1 MRGEIEVLQPGLFTS
16 LQDRGRFGF
25 QNFGVPR
32 SGVMDLYSM
41 KIGNLIL
48 GNQPDAAVLE
58 FTFQGPELKFLN
70 DAQVT
75 LSGGEFMA
83 SLDGKAVSRFEVL
96 NIPAGSILKI
106 GPTKNGLRGYMGI
119 KNGFSEE
126 KIMESHS
133 WYEGITQKSRLVK
146 GDFLY
151 FTAVNNEISASHAA
165 LKPQM
170 AYLNTD
176 EIVVF
181 AGPEWENVPVE
192 LQQEIL
198 KQEFTLHQSSNRMAF
213 RVNEKISNALEQI
226 VTGPVIPGTVQF
238 TPGGD
243 LIILGNDCQ
252 TTGGYPRILQVSE
265 KGLQV
270 LSQKIPGKKFRFK
283 LEELI

>member
-41 KIGNLIL
+41 KICNLIL
-48 GNQPDAAVLE
+48 GNPPDTAALE
-58 FTFQGPELKFLN
+58 FTFQGPELKFLH
-70 DAQVT
+70 DARIT

-133 WYEGITQKSRLVK
+133 WYEGITPKSRLAK

-176 EIVVF
+176 AIVVF

-213 RVNEKISNALEQI
+213 RVNEKSRMRWNRSSPGRSFLERYSLHRVGI
-226 VTGPVIPGTVQF
+226 
-238 TPGGD
+238 
-243 LIILGNDCQ
+243 
-252 TTGGYPRILQVSE
+252 
-265 KGLQV
+265 
-270 LSQKIPGKKFRFK
+270 
-283 LEELI
+283 